1 MEVSQEGEGYP
12 PGSMRRPANVDLEA
26 CLGRRM
32 AAVHRC
38 ERDPD
43 AQTRRHRATRHMP
56 DVDSTG
62 KDAVPRPWDAPVVHP
77 HTYEPRIVVARAL
90 HLEGLAADEGS
101 APLDD
106 PGAVHLERRLVSVE
120 VLPGQKIALFQA
132 KRVPRPEADRLDP
145 EVRPGFQ
152 ERLPD
157 PQSLG
162 RCRKELESRLSCV
175 PRSCDEKRGPST
187 GNGGVPCGRDGDA
200 W

>member
-1 MEVSQEGEGYP
+1 MEVSQEGEWYH
-12 PGSMRRPANVDLEA
+12 PGSIRRPANVDLEA
-26 CLGRRM
+26 CLGRHM

-43 AQTRRHRATRHMP
+43 AQTWRHRATRHLP
-56 DVDSTG
+56 DIDSTG
-62 KDAVPRPWDAPVVHP
+62 KDAVPRPRNPPALHP
-77 HTYEPRIVVARAL
+77 PAHEPRIIVARPL
-90 HLEGLAADEGS
+90 RFERIAADERP

-106 PGAVHLERRLVSVE
+106 PSAVHLERRLMPVE
-120 VLPGQKIALFQA
+120 VLSGEEVAFLETE
-132 KRVPRPEADRLDP
+132 RVPRPEADRLDP

-152 ERLPD
+152 ERFPD
-157 PQSLG
+157 PRSLS